1 MLGAHGRDQ
10 LTRIKRSP
18 EIRVDNGTEARLRR
32 SVVELLEFAR
42 GPALAVSAAIFAL
55 GLVWRIYGI
64 FARPPRTDYSQPRR
78 HDALGGGIRAVF
90 AKMRPPKGVKI
101 RGAQMLN
108 AYAYHIALAL
118 VAFTF
123 APHIG
128 FIARHFGLGWHP
140 LPDLVTYVATAVA
153 IVGLLVALMYRLTDG
168 VQRLL
173 SNFDDY
179 FSWAVTLLPLVTGM
193 ALLERPYY
201 PAPIVA
207 PELPTTPTLLA
218 VHLLS
223 LELLLVW
230 LPFGKLA
237 HAVLFAFSRWRAGV
251 AFAHKGAAL

>member
-1 MLGAHGRDQ
+1 MAAR
-10 LTRIKRSP
+10 
-18 EIRVDNGTEARLRR
+18 EFNGE

-42 GPALAVSAAIFAL
+42 GPALAISAAVFVL

-64 FARPPRTDYSQPRR
+64 FARPSRVDYSEPRR
-78 HDALGGGIRAVF
+78 RDVAAGGFRAVF
-90 AKMRPPKGVKI
+90 AKMLPPKGVKI

-118 VAFTF
+118 VALGF
-123 APHIG
+123 APHIA
-128 FIARHFGLGWHP
+128 FIARHLRVGWHP
-140 LPDLVTYVATAVA
+140 LPDPVTYVATAVA
-153 IVGLLVALMYRLTDG
+153 IIALFVALMYRLSDG

-201 PAPIVA
+201 PTPLVA
-207 PELPTTPTLLA
+207 PQLPTLPTLLA
-218 VHLLS
+218 LHLLS

-237 HAVLFAFSRWRAGV
+237 HAALFAFSRWRTGAD
-251 AFAHKGAAL
+251 FARKGAAL